1 MGAQAASSGDEQSTH
16 AAAAPR
22 VRWFGL
28 TGLIGVGCIAFGVQ
42 QVSDD
47 LPHLLLTSRGECRF
61 PALAWCRSEAHTH
74 RTQRDAR
81 CEVTPPPPVPPL
93 LTMTPSDTLDHVR
106 KHGYA
111 RVPEVLP
118 RELVAR
124 LHAELLRHL
133 KADSSYYS
141 PKGCLGKLNSC
152 SLRWDL
158 PLLFDAVPSL
168 AEGKSKKGNIKKK
181 HLKTVRRSAISRR
194 RQVSHSPIVPTCH
207 TPIVP
212 SITLPPTRRFD
223 KQQRARSV
231 NRSRTYSTS

>member
-1 MGAQAASSGDEQSTH
+1 MQMGAQAASSGDEQSTH

-141 PKGCLGKLNSC
+141 PKGCLGKLNRC

-168 AEGKSKKGNIKKK
+168 AEGKSKKRKHSKKTLK
-181 HLKTVRRSAISRR
+181 KNGSTQCHLSPKAKCLTLRLFPHVTRRLFPR
-194 RQVSHSPIVPTCH
+194 SHSPRLVDLT
-207 TPIVP
+207 
-212 SITLPPTRRFD
+212 SSN
-223 KQQRARSV
+223 ARV
-231 NRSRTYSTS
+231 R